1 MQDENQ
7 ATNFLLKIAFQYFVA
22 CFKMTVITYSELM
35 RITSLYIDTCFI
47 DTCFID
53 NVTFI
58 TRLSSIL

>member
-7 ATNFLLKIAFQYFVA
+7 ATYFLLKIAFQYFIA

-35 RITSLYIDTCFI
+35 RIASLYIDA
-47 DTCFID
+47 D

-58 TRLSSIL
+58 TRDSFILQTRSL